1 MKYEVVKFINN
12 NLELEVNMSPD
23 EDTIWLTKEQ
33 ISELFDRD
41 RTVVSRHI
49 KNLFADG
56 ELDEKQVSAKNAHTA
71 SDGKTYLVDFYNLD
85 VVIAVG
91 SRTRSTILPVFYQWV
106 RQVLNSIKN
115 NNKSNLI
122 RFENDNISLDVTISP
137 QDETVFLNKEQ
148 LAVLF
153 DTTRQN
159 IEYHIKNIYDS
170 GELEYRATCKEILQ
184 VRFEGDREVERLNT
198 YYNLDM
204 IISIG
209 YRTNTRRG
217 IAFRR
222 WANSILKEYLIKGY
236 VINENRTLVTN
247 ENYINLINKVEKM
260 DNRLE
265 KLENE
270 SLFFPKRIVV
280 FEDKVFD
287 AVAVI
292 SDIISKANNKIVL
305 IDPYTDTK
313 TLNVLKDKKDGVS
326 IVLVTSS
333 KTKITQMNIDS
344 FNSQYGGLS
353 IIINDSYHDR
363 YLIVDDLIFYHLGT
377 SLNYLGNKFAQID
390 KIEDDDLKC
399 FLRKRIDE

>member
-12 NLELEVNMSPD
+12 NLELEVNVSPD
-23 EDTIWLTKEQ
+23 EDTVWVTKEQ
-33 ISELFDRD
+33 ISKLFDRD
-41 RTVVSRHI
+41 RTVISRHI

-56 ELDEKQVSAKNAHTA
+56 ELDEKQVSAKNAHTGP
-71 SDGKTYLVDFYNLD
+71 DGKTYLVDFYNLD
-85 VVIAVG
+85 VIIAVG
-91 SRTRSTILPVFYQWV
+91 YRVKSP
-106 RQVLNSIKN
+106 NASI
-115 NNKSNLI
+115 
-122 RFENDNISLDVTISP
+122 
-137 QDETVFLNKEQ
+137 
-148 LAVLF
+148 
-153 DTTRQN
+153 
-159 IEYHIKNIYDS
+159 
-170 GELEYRATCKEILQ
+170 
-184 VRFEGDREVERLNT
+184 
-198 YYNLDM
+198 
-204 IISIG
+204 
-209 YRTNTRRG
+209 
-217 IAFRR
+217 FRR
-222 WANSILKEYLIKGY
+222 WATNTLKEYLLTGY

-292 SDIISKANNKIVL
+292 SDIISKANNMIVL

-313 TLNVLKDKKDGVS
+313 TLNILKDKKDDVS

-377 SLNYLGNKFAQID
+377 SLNYLGNKLAQID
-390 KIEDDDLKC
+390 KIEDDDLKD
-399 FLRKRIDE
+399 FLRKRIDEQK